1 MLQASIR
8 DALPVLLKLLP
19 AGDKL
24 PSFRR
29 CFCDAQHRRWI
40 GGAREI

>member
-19 AGDKL
+19 AGDNC
-24 PSFRR
+24 RR
-29 CFCDAQHRRWI
+29 S
-40 GGAREI
+40 GGAFVMVNTAVELEVLEK